1 MLETGLA
8 VGTALTES
16 RLLRPVGPRSALRM
30 GRALASKSPNAPLLA
45 ALSAARWPNRV
56 ALVDDLGALTYADL
70 ASWIDAVAS
79 GLHHEFAVG
88 AGGAVA
94 VMCRNSRYS
103 VAGLLGAMATG
114 ADVILLNTDFH
125 TEALRRS
132 LARQE
137 MRVIICDAEFEA
149 ALRAAGYAG
158 PLVLAFGA
166 APVEPAEA
174 VGNSAPASRATA
186 HRVTNSQW
194 AAGRT
199 KTGWTVAG
207 EVAVRQA
214 SASHPVVR
222 EASEG
227 EAATGRVSGE
237 VTAVG
242 QAAGSAPGG
251 SVTVDGW
258 VRRGYRPLGRMPVGR
273 LVILT
278 SGTTGT
284 PKGVPRRP
292 GLSMIAGTAASIL
305 HRTGLRTGSVIAVGI
320 PMFHGF
326 GLGVVLLGLALGG
339 KLVMHRRFDAETALA
354 AIAGHRVDMFA
365 GVPVMMQRILA
376 LPNATRQRYDLSSLR
391 VALSGA
397 APLSPALAREFTAVF
412 GEVLYNG
419 YGSSEVGIGALAT
432 PEDLRVAPG
441 TVGRPVT
448 GVEVRILDDTGRE
461 LPPWA
466 VGRIFVGG
474 DLGFSGYSGGGNKDR
489 VDGRISSGDMGY
501 LDAGGRLFLVGR
513 EDDMIVSGGENV
525 YPQEVEYV
533 LATHPAVADVAVI
546 GVDDAE
552 YGQRLA
558 AFAVLAPE
566 HHLDPGEL
574 RDFLHDKVA
583 RFQRPRD
590 ITLVAQIPR
599 NATGKVDRK
608 ALRGTGNPSGAA

>member
-1 MLETGLA
+1 MKATTMLETGLA
-8 VGTALTES
+8 VGTALTKS
-16 RLLRPVGPRSALRM
+16 RLLRPVDPRSAFRM
-30 GRALASKSPNAPLLA
+30 GRALAAKSPNAPLLA
-45 ALSAARWPNRV
+45 ALSAARWPDRV

-79 GLHHEFAVG
+79 GLHHEFA
-88 AGGAVA
+88 AGTGTAVA
-94 VMCRNSRYS
+94 VMCRNSRYA
-103 VAGLLGAMATG
+103 VAGLLGVMATG
-114 ADVILLNTDFH
+114 ADVVLLNTDFH
-125 TEALRRS
+125 SEALRRS
-132 LARQE
+132 LARHE

-149 ALRAAGYAG
+149 ALRAAGYTG
-158 PLVLAFGA
+158 PLVLAFA
-166 APVEPAEA
+166 ATRAEPAE
-174 VGNSAPASRATA
+174 
-186 HRVTNSQW
+186 
-194 AAGRT
+194 GR
-199 KTGWTVAG
+199 
-207 EVAVRQA
+207 
-214 SASHPVVR
+214 
-222 EASEG
+222 
-227 EAATGRVSGE
+227 
-237 VTAVG
+237 
-242 QAAGSAPGG
+242 APGG

-258 VRRGYRPLGRMPVGR
+258 VRRGYRSLGRMPVGR

-326 GLGVVLLGLALGG
+326 GLGVLLLGLALGG
-339 KLVMHRRFDAETALA
+339 KLVMHRHFDAEAALA

-376 LPNATRQRYDLSSLR
+376 LPNATRRRYDLSSLR

-432 PEDLRVAPG
+432 PADLRVAPG

-448 GVEVRILDDTGRE
+448 GVEVRILDEAGRE

-533 LATHPAVADVAVI
+533 LADHPALAEVAVI

-558 AFAVLAPE
+558 VFAVLAPG
-566 HHLDPGEL
+566 HQLDPGEL

-583 RFQRPRD
+583 RYQRPRD
-590 ITLVAQIPR
+590 ITLVPEIPR

-608 ALRGTGNPSGAA
+608 ALRGTVNPSGAA